1 MLDVAVPHPEIPLQ
15 EHAAVHADDGQGPV
29 RTLFERPLPVQ
40 FVLGEAH
47 PDLGHQESRLGAY
60 RVADGRVQVGA
71 EPGHVHRDPGLAGPV
86 EIGEI
91 RQQVEVDFLVAAQG
105 AVPELQARQ
114 VFIGPGGHRDAL
126 VDDLVAVQAAQHAPV
141 APAVGQVRPARQEAG
156 RGNGQVGAE
165 ILQVFRVRGPVV
177 IHVQFAPTEE
187 GLVEFD
193 IDHAAVAVA
202 EADVAGQVF
211 KTHPALAP
219 REQVAVFQHAHDA
232 AVGQHPGRDG
242 RIHVGR
248 DIPVI
253 GQPGLKPAVAVLADA
268 RREKTGFA
276 VPAQG
281 EGEVGRIEHRD
292 VLDLEDDVPARAA
305 VRVMV
310 ERQFPRADAPEVLLD
325 AAAVLRRAGGER
337 HAFPGSQSPGVDEQF
352 VGHAPGI
359 AVGQVVFGA
368 GHGCRTVLDVD
379 TGALAGQEQRFLP
392 ELHVTGQ
399 VHEIP
404 RVVVHRV
411 VRARLPC
418 VRGHLD
424 GPRQV
429 RDALL
434 GEVDAVSIDVGIAFL
449 PLDVDHRPLR
459 HLEHDGA
466 ERPPGNRRLLRRHHP
481 APQQDTHQKDRT
493 PI

>member
-1 MLDVAVPHPEIPLQ
+1 M
-15 EHAAVHADDGQGPV
+15 
-29 RTLFERPLPVQ
+29 
-40 FVLGEAH
+40 
-47 PDLGHQESRLGAY
+47 
-60 RVADGRVQVGA
+60 
-71 EPGHVHRDPGLAGPV
+71 
-86 EIGEI
+86 
-91 RQQVEVDFLVAAQG
+91 
-105 AVPELQARQ
+105 QARQ
-114 VFIGPGGHRDAL
+114 VFIGPGGHRDTL

-165 ILQVFRVRGPVV
+165 ILQVFRVRGAVV
-177 IHVQFAPTEE
+177 IHVQFAPAEE

-211 KTHPALAP
+211 KTHLALAP
-219 REQVAVFQHAHDA
+219 RDQVAVFQHAHDA

-242 RIHVGR
+242 RVHVGG

-253 GQPGLKPAVAVLADA
+253 RQPGLEPAVAVLADA

-276 VPAQG
+276 IPAQG
-281 EGEVGRIEHRD
+281 EGEVRRIEHRD

-310 ERQFPRADAPEVLLD
+310 ERQFPRADAPEILLD

-337 HAFPGSQSPGVDEQF
+337 HAFPGSQGPGVDEQF
-352 VGHAPGI
+352 IGPAPGI
-359 AVGQVVFGA
+359 AVGQVVLGA
-368 GHGCRTVLDVD
+368 GHGCRAVFDVD

-392 ELHVTGQ
+392 ELHVAGQ
-399 VHEIP
+399 VDDTL

-411 VRARLPC
+411 VRTRLPC

-424 GPRQV
+424 GTRQV
-429 RDALL
+429 RDALF
-434 GEVDAVSIDVGIAFL
+434 GQVDAVGIDVSIAFL
-449 PLDVDHRPLR
+449 RLHIDHRPLR

-466 ERPPGNRRLLRRHHP
+466 ERPAGNRRLLLRRRRTG
-481 APQQDTHQKDRT
+481 PQQGH
-493 PI
+493 